1 MVGLGPC
8 KIHPILREQY
18 PLRALP
24 GPHSLVVRMDIT
36 NKCNL
41 DCVQCTLASNRIAMG
56 ESSADMPLELF
67 GRIADQLFPSA
78 EMVQLSCEA
87 EPTMHQRFREI
98 LEIVG
103 RHRGTA
109 FIMTTNGTLLP
120 ERTWEAIFNCNMAAV
135 TISID
140 GATAATFQKIRRR
153 GHFDRVVQTI
163 ELMQRLKAE
172 RGRSRDDYPRLMIN
186 YTLMRST
193 LDELPAMVDL
203 CIAWNVHRL
212 TLQHLYA
219 VESTGLHAE
228 SLVHDRAHS
237 DAILR
242 ACKAR
247 CDAHGILTT
256 FPILFDPDPPP
267 APSVAAHVPEAAVS
281 EHAQMEPSLF
291 CYAPWRMMRVRWS
304 GEVHPCDLWG
314 SGGIG
319 DFRNQS
325 LEEIWSS
332 PEYVQLRWDHLRR
345 QPSHHKCINCT
356 MVTTDNLEG
365 KAKKIPLVL
374 TPDA

>member
-1 MVGLGPC
+1 MLIDEAQ
-8 KIHPILREQY
+8 IHPRLREPY

-24 GPHSLVVRMDIT
+24 APHSLLVRMDIT

-41 DCVQCTLASNRIAMG
+41 DCVQCTLASNRTALG

-78 EMVQLSCEA
+78 RRVQLSCEA
-87 EPTMHQRFREI
+87 EPTMHQRFWDV
-98 LEIVG
+98 LEVLK
-103 RHRGTA
+103 RHPGTL
-109 FIMTTNGTLLP
+109 FIMTTNGTRLP
-120 ERTWEAIFNCNMAAV
+120 ERTLRAVLDCDMRAV

-153 GHFDRVVQTI
+153 GHFDRVVQAI
-163 ELMQRLKAE
+163 ELLNRMKAE
-172 RGRSRDDYPRLMIN
+172 RGRGRDDNPRLMIN

-203 CIAWNVHRL
+203 CLEWNVHRL

-219 VESTGLHAE
+219 LESTGLHAE

-242 ACKAR
+242 ACRAR
-247 CDAHGILTT
+247 CEANGIMTT
-256 FPILFDPDPPP
+256 FPVLFDPEPVAEPLMSDP
-267 APSVAAHVPEAAVS
+267 AE
-281 EHAQMEPSLF
+281 QEPKLF
-291 CYAPWRMMRVRWS
+291 CYAPWRMMRIRWN

-314 SGGIG
+314 RHGIG
-319 DFRNQS
+319 DFQRQS
-325 LEEIWSS
+325 FEEIWGS
-332 PEYVQLRWDHLRR
+332 PEYVQLRWDHVRR
-345 QPSHHKCINCT
+345 LPSHPTCRTCT

-365 KAKKIPLVL
+365 KATKTPLVL
-374 TPDA
+374 TR